1 METMSLW
8 VMTHKTIDGASAVWY
23 HTSAGCINVHLQCLC
38 SHGYTGTAVCMS
50 CTVRSTVLNN
60 HSAMPED
67 ISTESLWVYRPMDDL
82 TESLD
87 PWILR

>member
-1 METMSLW
+1 MDPRGPGDMETMSLW

-67 ISTESLWVYRPMDDL
+67 IST
-82 TESLD
+82 
-87 PWILR
+87 